1 MNYYEI
7 LQIDTSASLHDI
19 KKAYRKRALQCH
31 PDKNNNSEEST
42 EQFKQISI
50 AYQVLS
56 DPIQRSMYDHTGT
69 ADTNMDFMS
78 SLDLFKLFFKE
89 YNPKI
94 FNIIEKTY
102 ERITDKLEEND
113 EQTLMDILYNI
124 EKKDIIKD
132 TGSLMFDYV
141 NEYVQDFFK
150 HKKKEKVKKYTYTY
164 NELIDSP
171 VINISLP
178 LEYYVHNPYITI
190 HIYKDNK
197 STPLQLQTIFKNH
210 TITIQN
216 QKCTFTLLDQPHST
230 YSRINQYDIYMQ
242 ITIGLQDYID
252 GFQFSYNY
260 IDTFIDKSILLSK
273 YASCFVLFEDIGL
286 HMENKKKGRLIIE
299 YKIQHDVERLF
310 EPPTS
315 DDFMYSVT
323 LKDILKS

>member
-7 LQIDTSASLHDI
+7 LHIDTSASLQDI
-19 KKAYRKRALQCH
+19 KKAYRKLALQCH

-56 DPIQRSMYDHTGT
+56 DPIQRSIYDHTGT
-69 ADTNMDFMS
+69 TDTNMDFMS
-78 SLDLFKLFFKE
+78 SLDLFKLFFKD

-102 ERITDKLEEND
+102 ERITDKLQENE
-113 EQTLMDILYNI
+113 EQTFMDIIYNI

-141 NEYVQDFFK
+141 NGYVQDFFK
-150 HKKKEKVKKYTYTY
+150 NRHKEKKKKYTYLIK
-164 NELIDSP
+164 ELIETP
-171 VINISLP
+171 IIYISLP
-178 LEYYVHNPYITI
+178 LEYYIHNPHITI
-190 HIYKDNK
+190 HIQQNDK
-197 STPLQLQTIFKNH
+197 STPLHLQTIFKNH

-216 QKCTFTLLDQPHST
+216 QKFTFTLLDEPHAT

-273 YASCFVLFEDIGL
+273 YSSCFVLFEDMGL
-286 HMENKKKGRLIIE
+286 PTEKNTKGRFIIE

-315 DDFMYSVT
+315 KEFVHSVS
-323 LKDILKS
+323 LQEILKS

>member
-7 LQIDTSASLHDI
+7 LHIDNAASLHDI
-19 KKAYRKRALQCH
+19 KKAYRKLALRYH

-56 DPIQRSMYDHTGT
+56 DPIQRSMYDRTGT
-69 ADTNMDFMS
+69 ANVNMDFMS

-102 ERITDKLEEND
+102 ERITDKLQEND

-124 EKKDIIKD
+124 EKIDIIKD
-132 TGSLMFDYV
+132 TGSLMFDYA
-141 NEYVQDFFK
+141 NDYLQDFFK
-150 HKKKEKVKKYTYTY
+150 QKKMEKVKKYTYTY

-178 LEYYVHNPYITI
+178 LEYYVHNPSITI
-190 HIYKDNK
+190 HINRDNK
-197 STPLQLQTIFKNH
+197 PTPLHLQTIFKNH

-242 ITIGLQDYID
+242 ITIGLKDYID

-260 IDTFIDKSILLSK
+260 IDRFIDKSILLSHNS
-273 YASCFVLFEDIGL
+273 SCIILFENIGL
-286 HMENKKKGRLIIE
+286 PIQDKKRGRLIVE
-299 YKIQHDVERLF
+299 CKIQHDVERLF

-315 DDFMYSVT
+315 DEFMYSVT
-323 LKDILKS
+323 VKDIVKS